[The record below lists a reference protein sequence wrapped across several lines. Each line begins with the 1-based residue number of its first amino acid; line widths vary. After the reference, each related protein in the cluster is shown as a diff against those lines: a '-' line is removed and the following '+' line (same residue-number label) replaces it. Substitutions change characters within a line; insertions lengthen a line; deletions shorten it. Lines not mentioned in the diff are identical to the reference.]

1 MNPLRSIIAATISS
15 LLLLTT
21 APAAPAEGPTPPED
35 RATPSARPTPFEFG
49 QPIPVTV
56 ESSGVEWKGHTY
68 HLLRL
73 NAVQF
78 DLDRQTGLLKA
89 EVKAG
94 VTTFDDVSYDIS
106 AAVFD
111 SAGHLLG
118 TARTA
123 YKVDR
128 LWLGTLMMTA
138 QAINL
143 DFGTSLDYERAATF
157 MISISKRKVL
167 TPDAWQK

>member
-1 MNPLRSIIAATISS
+1 MIPLRSMVAATISS
-15 LLLLTT
+15 LLLLT
-21 APAAPAEGPTPPED
+21 AAPATPAETSTPPES
-35 RATPSARPTPFEFG
+35 RAITSIQPTPFEFG
-49 QPIPVTV
+49 QVIPLDV

-73 NAVQF
+73 NSVRF
-78 DLDRQTGLLKA
+78 DLDRQASLLRA

-111 SAGHLLG
+111 SAGQLLG

-123 YKVDR
+123 YKVER
-128 LWLGTLMMTA
+128 LWLGTVLMSA
-138 QAINL
+138 QTINL
-143 DFGTSLDYERAATF
+143 DFGASLDYERANSFVIA
-157 MISISKRKVL
+157 ISKRKVL